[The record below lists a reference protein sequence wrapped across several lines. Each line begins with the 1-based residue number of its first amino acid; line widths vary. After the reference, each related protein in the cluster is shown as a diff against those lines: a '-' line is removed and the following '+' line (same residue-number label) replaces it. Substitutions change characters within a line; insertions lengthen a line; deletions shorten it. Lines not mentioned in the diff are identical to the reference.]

1 MNKHTRLE
9 AVVEMTNSIPCAP
22 LILPKLQRSL
32 LGSYVT
38 TQELQSII
46 ELDPGLATSVLRMAN
61 SAYFARDQKCE
72 SIANAILRL
81 GTAALS
87 RLTVTSQAGNW
98 LNQPVKGYG
107 WEHGDLCRHSL
118 CVAVTSEVLGL
129 SGNLVDPSVSY
140 TAGLIHDVGKLAL
153 AYANSEGLAEVSKL
167 VPALYPAWE
176 EAEKAVLGYCS
187 ADVSGKLLQC
197 WGLPG
202 ALVEVATCYLHPS
215 RASAKNFALATTV
228 HAAKSIATELGYGVG
243 SDGFYFEVDEAALTK
258 LGFTEEKLQ
267 ACVPAIVERM
277 DDLVSPDGAIKALS

>member
-1 MNKHTRLE
+1 MSKHARLD
-9 AVVEMTNSIPCAP
+9 AVVELTTSIPCAP

-61 SAYFARDQKCE
+61 SAFFARDQKCE

-118 CVAVTSEVLGL
+118 CVAVTAEVLSM
-129 SGNLVDPSVSY
+129 SGGEVDPGVAY

-153 AYANSEGLAEVSKL
+153 AYANSEGLDEVSKL
-167 VPALYPAWE
+167 VPAPYPTWE
-176 EAEKAVLGYCS
+176 DAEKAVLGYCS
-187 ADVSGKLLQC
+187 ADVSGKLLQR
-197 WGLPG
+197 WGLPH
-202 ALVEVATCYLHPS
+202 ALVEVATYYLHPS
-215 RASAKNFALATTV
+215 CASAENLALVTTV

-243 SDGFYFEVDEAALTK
+243 MDGFYFEVDEDSLTK
-258 LGFTEEKLQ
+258 LDFTEEKLQ

-277 DDLVSPDGAIKALS
+277 DDVVSPDGLIKALS

>member
-1 MNKHTRLE
+1 MSKHARLD
-9 AVVEMTNSIPCAP
+9 AVVEMTTSIPYAP
-22 LILPKLQRSL
+22 LILPKLHRSL

-61 SAYFARDQKCE
+61 SAYFGRNQKCE
-72 SIANAILRL
+72 SISNAILRL

-118 CVAVTSEVLGL
+118 CVAVTSEVLSL
-129 SGNLVDPSVSY
+129 SIGVADPGVAY

-153 AYANSEGLAEVSKL
+153 AYANSEGLAEVGQL
-167 VPALYPAWE
+167 VPAPYPTWE
-176 EAEKAVLGYCS
+176 EAEKAIFGYCS
-187 ADVSGKLLQC
+187 ADVSCKLLQR
-197 WGLPG
+197 WGLPPT
-202 ALVEVATCYLHPS
+202 LVEVATCYLHPS
-215 RASAKNFALATTV
+215 RAGAQNLALVTTV
-228 HAAKSIATELGYGVG
+228 HAAKNLATELGYGVG
-243 SDGFYFEVDEAALTK
+243 MDGFYFEVDEAALTS
-258 LGFTEEKLQ
+258 LDFTAEKLQ

-277 DDLVSPDGAIKALS
+277 DDMVSPDGAIKALS

>member
-1 MNKHTRLE
+1 MSKNARLE
-9 AVVEMTNSIPCAP
+9 AVVEMTTSIPCAP
-22 LILPKLQRSL
+22 MILPKLQRSL
-32 LGSYVT
+32 LGLYVS

-61 SAYFARDQKCE
+61 SAFFARDQQCE

-87 RLTVTSQAGNW
+87 RLTVTSEAGNW

-118 CVAVTSEVLGL
+118 CVAVTSEVLSLDGGL
-129 SGNLVDPSVSY
+129 VEPSVAY

-153 AYANSEGLAEVSKL
+153 AYADSEGLTEVSKL
-167 VPALYPAWE
+167 VPSPYPTWE
-176 EAEKAVLGYCS
+176 DAEKAVLGYCA
-187 ADVSGKLLQC
+187 ADVSGKLLQR
-197 WGLPG
+197 WGLPN

-215 RASAKNFALATTV
+215 RAGAQNLALVTTV

-243 SDGFYFEVDEAALTK
+243 LDGFYFEIDEAALTK
-258 LGFTEEKLQ
+258 LNFTEEKLQ
-267 ACVPAIVERM
+267 ACVPTIVERM
-277 DDLVSPDGAIKALS
+277 DDMVSPDGGVKALS